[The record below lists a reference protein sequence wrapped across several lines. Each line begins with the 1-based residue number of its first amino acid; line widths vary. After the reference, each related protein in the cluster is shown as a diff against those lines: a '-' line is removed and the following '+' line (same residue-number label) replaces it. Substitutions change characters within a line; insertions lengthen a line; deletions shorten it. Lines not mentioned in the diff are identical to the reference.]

1 MDINYDKNKK
11 TITTSLISI
20 PKYVHIR
27 LCLFTGA
34 VHRLISFIFVCL
46 SGRKVN
52 KCVK

>member
-20 PKYVHIR
+20 P
-27 LCLFTGA
+27 CLYTGA